1 MTLCEVVDCART
13 TARTEETTYVLKAIT
28 ALNDIYIVL
37 LFVWHTRRP
46 CKTRDEKRTALARA
60 IVVARHGAHDVV
72 KRDDDDDDAGRSRC
86 DARPRSSTAF
96 AAEER
101 G

>member
-1 MTLCEVVDCART
+1 MDCARS

-46 CKTRDEKRTALARA
+46 CKTRDEKRTVLARA
-60 IVVARHGAHDVV
+60 AAAAVVVAQHGAFDVV
-72 KRDDDDDDAGRSRC
+72 KRGDDDDDAGRSRS

-101 G
+101 D